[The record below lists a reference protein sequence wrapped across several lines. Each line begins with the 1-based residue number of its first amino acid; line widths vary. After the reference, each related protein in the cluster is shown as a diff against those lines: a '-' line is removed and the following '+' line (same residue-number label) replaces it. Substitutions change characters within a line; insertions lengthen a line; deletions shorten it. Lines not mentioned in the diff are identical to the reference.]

1 VERRRQR
8 QMCIRDRVYWRSRL
22 GVQLQGPEEA
32 LQDDENFALQGLE
45 RYLLGRSLLEA
56 ADAEQQFEAEKIAG
70 QLPMGAAGQMVLK
83 QQFDAAHR
91 VNDRAAAYF
100 EQYPMA
106 LSAQSVAVTVNMSW
120 GDVRITADIEGLRQG
135 ENGILQI
142 MRRPGAVA
150 TGKRDQQTPR
160 ADVLI
165 NLWPQHVL
173 LCAADWSV
181 RSVVV
186 GLDGVALLPTLLP
199 EDAQQILKQWLSAYV
214 AAWQSPLPVTVKAGL
229 AFVSEQA
236 KSRGTDDSQNDAQQ
250 EAQNEAKNDAKNEAK
265 NEAALDKASKA
276 FSDSFSEDNDY
287 SRSLYV
293 QRSFESFEDIREGLP
308 QWAPLLYASLMASAT
323 MEGASV

>member
-1 VERRRQR
+1 
-8 QMCIRDRVYWRSRL
+8 
-22 GVQLQGPEEA
+22 
-32 LQDDENFALQGLE
+32 
-45 RYLLGRSLLEA
+45 
-56 ADAEQQFEAEKIAG
+56 
-70 QLPMGAAGQMVLK
+70 
-83 QQFDAAHR
+83 
-91 VNDRAAAYF
+91 
-100 EQYPMA
+100 
-106 LSAQSVAVTVNMSW
+106 
-120 GDVRITADIEGLRQG
+120 
-135 ENGILQI
+135 
-142 MRRPGAVA
+142 
-150 TGKRDQQTPR
+150 QQTPR

-173 LCAADWSV
+173 LCAAAWPV
-181 RSVVV
+181 RSAVV

-236 KSRGTDDSQNDAQQ
+236 KSQTTDDEQQ
-250 EAQNEAKNDAKNEAK
+250 ESK

-308 QWAPLLYASLMASAT
+308 QWAPLLYGSLVASAT
-323 MEGASV
+323 MESVSA